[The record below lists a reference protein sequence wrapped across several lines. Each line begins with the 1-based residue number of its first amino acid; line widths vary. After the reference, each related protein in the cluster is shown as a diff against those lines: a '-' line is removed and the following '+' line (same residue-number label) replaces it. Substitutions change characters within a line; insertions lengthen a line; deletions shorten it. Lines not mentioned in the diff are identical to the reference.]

1 MAMAA
6 YGSFSELSHQLRF
19 LLFEIGIG
27 YSQHQIDHFI
37 TRAHHDA
44 LERLQR
50 AALQDDLISSPIISH
65 NVHDYI
71 DQLKLFKK
79 NPSSGSILCQWSTI
93 HHEVNESIA
102 NEALALA
109 YKERWNAQ
117 IIKQASSYSDL
128 WTWLN
133 KSLDAQECLIFL
145 EQWGNKGHPYN
156 PAFRAKIGFTRR
168 EVLQYCPEFQGKMS
182 LHWAALAKTKA
193 LIASQSNDIDV
204 IMANEFPDEYR
215 TWQEKLILNRLNP
228 DKYYP
233 IPIHPWQWRHQLQNL
248 CKDLID
254 ERFLILFPYH
264 QTVFPSMAF
273 KTHIPESN
281 EKIHLKLASCV
292 NAVDIPPRTT
302 DIENYGPVISN
313 WLCWLLKQE
322 IRNDLFLAK
331 DWARLAMNDSSLNT
345 YQQNELSVTLR
356 QNPIKF
362 ITPSQKLIPLASLF
376 NISSL
381 THTSLLREIIKNS
394 FLSPIEY
401 FHEYCHK
408 LLYGQLTLLIKF
420 GVVVTSPLTE
430 LLIILDDAKPHGF
443 VIRSVDHLV
452 IGRVPHLKYT
462 PPDLPDDASFI
473 TSDLD
478 ALRALFVQN
487 TIQNNLECWI
497 ECFLKE
503 FQIQPHILW
512 NKVIHVIEHIFNELT
527 DNCEQPNLKMEERA
541 IIGLIREHK
550 NLMSQQTNPFI
561 NHQTSADQGKLRVI

>member
-1 MAMAA
+1 MALAF
-6 YGSFSELSHQLRF
+6 GSFNELSHQLRF

-37 TRAHHDA
+37 TRAHQDA
-44 LERLQR
+44 LHRLQR
-50 AALQDDLISSPIISH
+50 AALDDELIPSPIISH
-65 NVHDYI
+65 NIHDYI
-71 DQLKLFKK
+71 NQLNLFKK
-79 NPSSGSILCQWSTI
+79 NPASESILCQWKTI
-93 HHEVNESIA
+93 HRDVNESIA

-117 IIKQASSYSDL
+117 IIKQASSYGAL

-133 KSLDAQECLIFL
+133 KSIDAHECVTFL
-145 EQWGNKGHPYN
+145 EQWGNKGDPYN

-168 EVLQYCPEFQGKMS
+168 EVLQYCPEFQGRMH

-193 LIASQSNDIDV
+193 LIASQSNDMDA

-215 TWQEKLILNRLNP
+215 KWQEKLMLNRLNP

-254 ERFLILFPYH
+254 DRFLILFPHH

-273 KTHIPESN
+273 KTHIPASN
-281 EKIHLKLASCV
+281 QKIHLKLASCV
-292 NAVDIPPRTT
+292 NAIDIPPRAT
-302 DIENYGPVISN
+302 DMEHYGPVISN
-313 WLCWLLKQE
+313 WLCMLLKQE
-322 IRNDLFLAK
+322 CRNHLFLAK
-331 DWARLAMNDSSLNT
+331 DWARLAMKDSSLNT
-345 YQQNELSVTLR
+345 NQQNELSVTIR
-356 QNPIKF
+356 QNPLEF

-376 NISSL
+376 NISPL
-381 THTSLLREIIKNS
+381 THTSLLGEIIKNS

-401 FHEYCHK
+401 FQEYCHL

-430 LLIILDDAKPHGF
+430 LLIILDDGKPHGI

-452 IGRVPHLKYT
+452 IGRVPHLKYS
-462 PPDLPDDASFI
+462 PPDLPDDALFI
-473 TSDLD
+473 TSDLN
-478 ALRALFVQN
+478 ALPILFVQN
-487 TIQNNLECWI
+487 TIHYNLECWI
-497 ECFLKE
+497 EWFLKE

-512 NKVIHVIEHIFNELT
+512 NKLIHVMEHVFNELT
-527 DNCEQPNLKMEERA
+527 DNCEQPNLKREERV
-541 IIGLIREHK
+541 IISLIKQHK
-550 NLMSQQTNPFI
+550 KLMSQQSNPFI
-561 NHQTSADQGKLRVI
+561 NHNTCDDPAKLRVF